1 MKQPGLP
8 KETTYTTRSISKTF
22 TESKISSGTSRKKM
36 SNYRAVGIFLYCDY
50 ASLGHIL
57 HSTVTAVLTQVS
69 VMKLTS
75 DKAPWTPYIASMI
88 FRQSPPD
95 ELTRAEEMICR
106 LTSDLNRKPTFQTHL
121 FSTL

>member
-1 MKQPGLP
+1 MKQPGLL
-8 KETTYTTRSISKTF
+8 KETTYTIRNILKTF

-36 SNYRAVGIFLYCDY
+36 SHYRAVEIFLYCDY

-75 DKAPWTPYIASMI
+75 DKAPWTPYMASMI
-88 FRQSPPD
+88 
-95 ELTRAEEMICR
+95 
-106 LTSDLNRKPTFQTHL
+106 
-121 FSTL
+121 